1 MYYTKK
7 FRTAGG
13 GGGGEVVLNFVPFV
27 APESFDHPSKY
38 AAFGCTVNLHEKLK
52 IYKMTYPDADVAVE
66 FTNALESVYLEP
78 SIETGS
84 TIEVF
89 ETTDLGV
96 EISVLY
102 TTG

>member
-1 MYYTKK
+1 MYYAKK
-7 FRTAGG
+7 LWGAGG
-13 GGGGEVVLNFVPFV
+13 GGGVDLNFMPFV

-38 AAFGCTVNLHEKLK
+38 ADFGCTVNLHEKLK
-52 IYKMTYPDADVAVE
+52 IYKKTYPDADVAVE
-66 FTNALESVYLEP
+66 FRDDINSVHLVPTLEP
-78 SIETGS
+78 GS